1 MTTLLADF
9 ADLLG
14 HDPTVRTRR
23 VVTRSGVRVRG
34 IFPSERF
41 HKALQWE
48 SDLERRLLYRL
59 EASWRVQEVCTQ
71 PLSVSIPCI
80 DGSRFRLHTGRDCT
94 RCRGNHRVRGVQ
106 TPLRAQKRKPSS
118 SADTY
123 RPTPRLG
130 GHCICRRDGRQ
141 PCQLGCNSK
150 RLANGQGLA
159 RSRMRSRPVG
169 NSLGNRLTSASQLRT
184 PTGTDRC
191 AKGGRGHC
199 SRRSLRRH
207 PSPHG
212 SRRTAH
218 DLAGGEL

>member
-14 HDPTVRTRR
+14 HDPTVRPRR
-23 VVTRSGVRVRG
+23 VVTRGGVRVRG

-41 HKALQWE
+41 RKALHWE

-71 PLSVSIPCI
+71 PLAVSIPCI
-80 DGSRFRLHTGRDCT
+80 DGSRFRLHARRDCA
-94 RCRGNHRVRGVQ
+94 RCKGDHRLRGVQ

-123 RPTPRLG
+123 RPAPRLG

-141 PCQLGCNSK
+141 PCQPGRDSK
-150 RLANGQGLA
+150 RLADGQSLA
-159 RSRMRSRPVG
+159 RSRMRSCHVG
-169 NSLGNRLTSASQLRT
+169 DSRGHRLAPASQLRT
-184 PTGTDRC
+184 TTGADRC
-191 AKGGRGHC
+191 TKGGRSHC
-199 SRRSLRRH
+199 PRRSLRRH

-212 SRRTAH
+212 PQRTAH
-218 DLAGGEL
+218 DLARGEL